1 MSVPLEYLNSEKYV
15 EYRGSVMARLDA
27 IYMPIYIYFT
37 MPITAQNEMVLRIE
51 NSIYQSSKLK
61 YKNGSDKLIFI
72 MEEDFINCYATIS
85 YNILNYISNNND
97 FAIKILLSTK
107 LQNNIGFI
115 EVADLVPEFYNN
127 ILDVIKVRNSQVV
140 AKKFSSLYKCPKC
153 HAKRAEIE
161 VVQMRSFDE
170 PPNITAQCAECN
182 HRWTMG

>member
-1 MSVPLEYLNSEKYV
+1 
-15 EYRGSVMARLDA
+15 
-27 IYMPIYIYFT
+27 
-37 MPITAQNEMVLRIE
+37 
-51 NSIYQSSKLK
+51 
-61 YKNGSDKLIFI
+61 

-140 AKKFSSLYKCPKC
+140 AKKFSSLYYC
-153 HAKRAEIE
+153 
-161 VVQMRSFDE
+161 S
-170 PPNITAQCAECN
+170 
-182 HRWTMG
+182 